1 LWDGLVLKRLIQ
13 EQIRRLRALRRSG
26 LSYKEIARRGGF
38 SASTV
43 HKYAFEVRLD
53 NRGKA
58 RIRESVLR
66 ARRNFVSRFAQVKP
80 VTITS
85 QHLTREKARLL
96 GHILFDGIATRYL
109 ISYTTASSALA
120 RQFLDDLEISYL
132 GLKPQTRKYAS
143 KNMAVYDVTG
153 ASIIACNDLRKFL
166 HNPDVRTLQHLKSEV
181 MNSEMGVLVEIVRAF
196 WEDEGSTSRDGNVT
210 GAIKNR
216 RLHNQLLLIHEKLGI
231 DVSPY
236 KDRVNQMFGIY
247 VRRRD
252 ANLQRF
258 DRIVGFRKAIVTQGF
273 NIGALKK
280 SVLSKYLD
288 RVENSESRR

>member
-1 LWDGLVLKRLIQ
+1 
-13 EQIRRLRALRRSG
+13 
-26 LSYKEIARRGGF
+26 
-38 SASTV
+38 
-43 HKYAFEVRLD
+43 
-53 NRGKA
+53 
-58 RIRESVLR
+58 
-66 ARRNFVSRFAQVKP
+66 
-80 VTITS
+80 
-85 QHLTREKARLL
+85 
-96 GHILFDGIATRYL
+96 
-109 ISYTTASSALA
+109 
-120 RQFLDDLEISYL
+120 
-132 GLKPQTRKYAS
+132 
-143 KNMAVYDVTG
+143 
-153 ASIIACNDLRKFL
+153 
-166 HNPDVRTLQHLKSEV
+166 
-181 MNSEMGVLVEIVRAF
+181 LVEIVRAF